1 MPSILKGCAHYW
13 IFRKES
19 LKKSFCLFSGDHAF
33 LKKPTTQKHK
43 GGGGCF
49 FGRWC
54 LALLLSFCFLYLL
67 KRLFIWNTAVHSSDV
82 KQSHIRKGQQEN
94 GTRVSAWEGDVV
106 KTKVRVFLLLFH
118 HSTYHLF
125 CAVWKNS
132 FTYSFRTQNHKSLFL
147 VQVQDIIEKH
157 PHVKEKNKCV
167 CVCV

>member
-1 MPSILKGCAHYW
+1 MKVLVEFSFPLFYSNRKMPSILKGCAHYW

-125 CAVWKNS
+125 CAVWKTVS
-132 FTYSFRTQNHKSLFL
+132 HIHSERKTTRVYF
-147 VQVQDIIEKH
+147 
-157 PHVKEKNKCV
+157 
-167 CVCV
+167 